1 MTAPIGSKKKQNMII
16 QYIPGNMITV
26 NTSISNNDL
35 STEQQKTL
43 HTILFIYLYLYD
55 TKDRKNTD
63 YLMLRTSIRPHI

>member
-1 MTAPIGSKKKQNMII
+1 MTAPNSPKKKHNMTI

-43 HTILFIYLYLYD
+43 HTIYILVFI
-55 TKDRKNTD
+55 
-63 YLMLRTSIRPHI
+63 